1 MSDPNH
7 FVLEPSDG
15 KLLRSVLN
23 EILNGFAIDNFEST
37 VGIPRSDL
45 EKLFQYLSGLPDN
58 AQVKVTQHQ
67 AWAAYNALREAL
79 RELGNEEF
87 QTRTGF
93 DFTESETMLR
103 RLGGLL
109 CLSDLP

>member
-1 MSDPNH
+1 MSDPNRI
-7 FVLEPSDG
+7 VLDSSDG

-45 EKLFQYLSGLPDN
+45 DTLFQYLSGLPHN
-58 AQVKVTQHQ
+58 AQVKVTQTQ
-67 AWAAYNALREAL
+67 AWAAHNALREAL
-79 RELGNEEF
+79 GELGKEEF

-93 DFTESETMLR
+93 DFTEGENMLR
-103 RLGGLL
+103 ALEGLL
-109 CLSDLP
+109 RLSD